1 MKIKQNVGNRIRTY
15 VKAVLLP
22 VTFSLSRMR
31 GHAIWWRVMV
41 LEVGAGGRDLHAKAG
56 QNRSFCS
63 ISQTPDV
70 VAGLN

>member
-1 MKIKQNVGNRIRTY
+1 
-15 VKAVLLP
+15 
-22 VTFSLSRMR
+22 
-31 GHAIWWRVMV
+31 MV
-41 LEVGAGGRDLHAKAG
+41 LEVGAGGRVLKAKAD